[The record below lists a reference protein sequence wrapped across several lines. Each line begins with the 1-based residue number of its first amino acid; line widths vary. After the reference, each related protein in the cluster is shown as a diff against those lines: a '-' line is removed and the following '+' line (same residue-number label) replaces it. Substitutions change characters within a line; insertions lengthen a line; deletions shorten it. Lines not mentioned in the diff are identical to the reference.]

1 MRSGNG
7 RHRRP
12 RQAPALFVT
21 AGVAGAGIAMPL
33 LGAGSA
39 HAADTATWD
48 RVAQCESG
56 GVWSGASGDGY
67 GGLRLTADLWQEYGG
82 LAYAP
87 RPDMASRAQ
96 QIAVAEKILDD
107 RGPGA
112 WPSCAADAGLS
123 RGGRAPDVDPGS
135 TDAPAPAPTDHDDQG
150 TGGTDDATDP
160 ADTPG
165 SHASPSP
172 SDPSHPSDTADPSD
186 APDPSGTS
194 GSHDP
199 APDPSDATPEP
210 GAPDPGHA
218 EGDGSG
224 HDGEGKGKDG
234 SGEHGTPGTGGS
246 DASDGS
252 GDSATPGSG
261 SPDPTPPGKHRGG
274 EGADDGGRSSGR
286 HASRGGGERPQ
297 PARGDYT
304 VRPGDSLSAIAE
316 ARELPGGWPAL
327 YERNR
332 EVVGSDADLIHPG
345 QRLDLGR

>member
-1 MRSGNG
+1 M
-7 RHRRP
+7 
-12 RQAPALFVT
+12 
-21 AGVAGAGIAMPL
+21 AGAGIAMPL

-39 HAADTATWD
+39 HAADTAAWD

-112 WPSCAADAGLS
+112 WPGCAVDAGLS

-135 TDAPAPAPTDHDDQG
+135 TDAPTPAPTDHDGQG
-150 TGGTDDATDP
+150 AGGTDDATDP
-160 ADTPG
+160 ADPTDTSG
-165 SHASPSP
+165 SHDSPPSPDP
-172 SDPSHPSDTADPSD
+172 SDPSHPSDTS
-186 APDPSGTS
+186 DPSGTS

-199 APDPSDATPEP
+199 ATDPSDATPRP
-210 GAPDPGHA
+210 GAPDSGHT

-224 HDGEGKGKDG
+224 HDGKGEGANGDH
-234 SGEHGTPGTGGS
+234 EAPGAGDS

-274 EGADDGGRSSGR
+274 EGTDDGGRTSGR
-286 HASRGGGERPQ
+286 HASRGDGERTQ

-345 QRLDLGR
+345 QHLDLGR